1 MADYSSLVKDT
12 NFDTYTK
19 NKYKKINDY
28 QRALDGKKPKK
39 GSTSVFES
47 NVSQPL
53 GADYF
58 YKTGL
63 KCNNYRRKDR
73 YIYVD
78 GKPKSGGIYS
88 SALFSINKIPDELN
102 DSLKKCVKR
111 KKKIVD
117 INGKKKSQTRYIESF
132 ISPNLQEMNAGQQF
146 FIGSIA
152 VIGLYLFYK
161 AIYKK

>member
-47 NVSQPL
+47 KVSQPL

-88 SALFSINKIPDELN
+88 SALFSINKIPNELK
-102 DSLKKCVKR
+102 DSLKNCVK
-111 KKKIVD
+111 KKKTIID
-117 INGKKKSQTRYIESF
+117 INGKKQKQTRYSESF

-146 FIGSIA
+146 FIGSFT

-161 AIYKK
+161 AILKR

>member
-39 GSTSVFES
+39 GSSTIFNSK
-47 NVSQPL
+47 VSQPL

-63 KCNNYRRKDR
+63 KCNNYQRKDR

-88 SALFSINKIPDELN
+88 SALFSINKIPYELN
-102 DSLKKCVKR
+102 DSLKKCVK
-111 KKKIVD
+111 KKYKIVG
-117 INGKKKSQTRYIESF
+117 INGKKKSQKRYIESF

>member
-12 NFDTYTK
+12 NFDTYRK

-39 GSTSVFES
+39 GSSTIFNSK
-47 NVSQPL
+47 VSQPL

-63 KCNNYRRKDR
+63 KCNNYQRKDR

-111 KKKIVD
+111 KKKIVG
-117 INGKKKSQTRYIESF
+117 INGKKTSQTRYSESF

-146 FIGSIA
+146 FIGSFT

>member
-39 GSTSVFES
+39 GSSSIFNS
-47 NVSQPL
+47 KVSQPL

-58 YKTGL
+58 YKTDL
-63 KCNNYRRKDR
+63 KCNNYQRKDR

-88 SALFSINKIPDELN
+88 SALFSINKIPYGLN
-102 DSLKKCVKR
+102 DSLKKCVKK
-111 KKKIVD
+111 KKKIVG
-117 INGKKKSQTRYIESF
+117 INGKKKSQKRYIESF